1 MDKIRLYL
9 GEIDNSD
16 LPIHYGPTST
26 LFYVEGYYK
35 EENKHLLIEVNDRY
49 ILTVNSKCL
58 INRDIPSKCFPVKYI
73 IKYIQ
78 TVIVING
85 EIEER
90 VNTDQSYK
98 IHFHNSFEPV
108 LVFSKEKFKRL
119 IKTVRQQD
127 WRVYRTDGRYTALW
141 SNE

>member
-26 LFYVEGYYK
+26 LFYVEGYY
-35 EENKHLLIEVNDRY
+35 EQENKHLLIEVKDEY
-49 ILTVNSKCL
+49 ILTVNSRCL
-58 INRDIPSKCFPVKYI
+58 VDDIPSKCFPVKYI

-78 TVIVING
+78 TVIVIKG
-85 EIEER
+85 KIEEC
-90 VNTDQSYK
+90 VNTNQTYK

-127 WRVYRTDGRYTALW
+127 WRVYRTDMRYTTSW
-141 SNE
+141 TNE